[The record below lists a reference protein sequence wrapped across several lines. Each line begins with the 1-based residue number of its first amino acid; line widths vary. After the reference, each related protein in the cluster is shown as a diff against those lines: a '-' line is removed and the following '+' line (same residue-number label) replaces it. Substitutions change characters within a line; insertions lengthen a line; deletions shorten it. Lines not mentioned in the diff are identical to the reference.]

1 MVVAPRSNSSLGS
14 VADPV
19 FGDLPAGTL
28 IAVAEDS
35 QHANV
40 TNFWVGST
48 WKSSDA
54 AQTQLNNVIDAYH
67 HGQGSLFDDLRLE
80 IESFAR
86 SDSSSRLSKHQ
97 SISKDQREGDGGEP
111 ADR

>member
-1 MVVAPRSNSSLGS
+1 
-14 VADPV
+14 
-19 FGDLPAGTL
+19 
-28 IAVAEDS
+28 
-35 QHANV
+35 V

-54 AQTQLNNVIDAYH
+54 AQTQLNNDIDAYH

-86 SDSSSRLSKHQ
+86 SDAAAGHPPPRTGVAKRLQ
-97 SISKDQREGDGGEP
+97 MPRRG
-111 ADR
+111 RTRT